1 MTTLLHKNVQNIT
14 LLLLHFFLLFV
25 SFFGI
30 PTLGL
35 YRVSS
40 WLMISSSFI
49 NYFILGPRVT
59 SRLIMFQPFSM
70 IFHVIP
76 TSCRSFYHVT
86 WSSDSYKSLAL
97 HPPQLNFLPPEENL
111 QSLLMVQ
118 EFPQNTS

>member
-14 LLLLHFFLLFV
+14 LLLLHFSFLLV
-25 SFFGI
+25 SFFGT

-49 NYFILGPRVT
+49 DYFILGPRVT
-59 SRLIMFQPFSM
+59 SRLIIIQPFSM

-76 TSCRSFYHVT
+76 TFCRSFYRITLSFTLV
-86 WSSDSYKSLAL
+86 KSLAL
-97 HPPQLNFLPPEENL
+97 QYLYYFYL
-111 QSLLMVQ
+111 
-118 EFPQNTS
+118 

>member
-14 LLLLHFFLLFV
+14 LLLLHFFLLLV

-30 PTLGL
+30 LTLGL

-49 NYFILGPRVT
+49 DYFILRPCVT

-76 TSCRSFYHVT
+76 TFFADHSIISHDLLT
-86 WSSDSYKSLAL
+86 LM
-97 HPPQLNFLPPEENL
+97 
-111 QSLLMVQ
+111 SLLRYNVII
-118 EFPQNTS
+118 SSSL

>member
-14 LLLLHFFLLFV
+14 LLLPHFSFLLA
-25 SFFGI
+25 SFFGT

-49 NYFILGPRVT
+49 DYFILGPCVT
-59 SRLIMFQPFSM
+59 SKLIMFQSFSM

-86 WSSDSYKSLAL
+86 RSSDSCKFLAL

-111 QSLLMVQ
+111 QSLPMVQ
-118 EFPQNTS
+118 EFPHNIS